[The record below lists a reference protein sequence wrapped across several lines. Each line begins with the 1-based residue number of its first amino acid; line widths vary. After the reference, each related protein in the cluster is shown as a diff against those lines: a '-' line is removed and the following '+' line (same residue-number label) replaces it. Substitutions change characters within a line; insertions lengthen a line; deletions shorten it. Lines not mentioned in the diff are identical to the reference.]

1 MSSTLLHLSDTHF
14 GTEQPP
20 VVAALERLV
29 HDRKPA
35 VAVLSG
41 DVTQRATGAQFAA
54 ARAFMD
60 RLAIPQ
66 WVVIPGN
73 HDIPLYDLPARLF
86 NPYGRYREVFG
97 ASLAPAVE
105 TADWLVLPH
114 RTTRRWRHEDGEIS
128 AAQIE
133 ATAGRLR
140 QAARHRP
147 QALRLAVVH
156 QPVAAPTSADRKNLL
171 HGAQA
176 ATARWAEA
184 GADLVLGGHIHLPC
198 VLPLQSRGDQGGR
211 LWAVQAGTATSSR
224 LRGDAPNSVNLLSP
238 EPTADGR
245 RGCRAE
251 RWDFHVATGVFR
263 LAKSDHLLLGD

>member
-1 MSSTLLHLSDTHF
+1 MSTTLLHLSDTHF
-14 GTEQPP
+14 GTEQAP

-29 HDRKPA
+29 HECRPA

-41 DVTQRATGAQFAA
+41 DVTQRATHSQFAA

-60 RLAIPQ
+60 RLAIAQ

-86 NPYGRYREVFG
+86 KPYGRYREVFG
-97 ASLAPAVE
+97 ADLAPVVE

-114 RTTRRWRHEDGEIS
+114 NTTRRWRHEDGEIS
-128 AAQIE
+128 VAQID
-133 ATAGRLR
+133 ATAGRFR
-140 QAARHRP
+140 QAAQHSP
-147 QALRLAVVH
+147 EQLRLAVVH

-184 GADLVLGGHIHLPC
+184 GADLVLGGHIHLAC
-198 VLPLQSRGDQGGR
+198 VLPMQSRGDHGGR

-224 LRGDAPNSVNLLSP
+224 LRGNTPNSVNLLRP
-238 EPTADGR
+238 EKAADGQ
-245 RGCRAE
+245 RGCRLE
-251 RWDFHVATGVFR
+251 RWDFDAATAAFR
-263 LAKSDHLLLGD
+263 LAQSDHLLLGD